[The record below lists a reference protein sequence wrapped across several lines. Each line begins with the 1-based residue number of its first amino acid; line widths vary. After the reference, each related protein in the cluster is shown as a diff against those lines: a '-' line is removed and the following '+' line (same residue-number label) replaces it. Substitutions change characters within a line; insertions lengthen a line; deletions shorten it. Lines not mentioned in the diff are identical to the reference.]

1 MDNRAVGIFDSGVGG
16 LSVLKE
22 INKILPHED
31 LIYLG
36 DVARFPYGPKS
47 LRDVRGFVHEIVDF
61 LYHLN
66 VKLIVIACNTATA
79 AGLESIK
86 GKYDVP
92 ILGVISPGAQAA
104 CSRSRRGRIGVIS
117 TIATA
122 QSGMY
127 EHAIKNLNHNCRV
140 FTQACPKLVELIED
154 GVLNGKVLDSQLMEY
169 LESLIAQDIDT
180 LILGCT
186 HYPLIEEEIKKIIN
200 GDITVISSARETAR
214 AVKEYLIS
222 KDMLQ
227 DGILSSNIRF
237 LSTGGMKSFQKVGSI
252 FLGKQIT
259 DIEIVNLSSRGSI
272 GV

>member
-22 INKILPHED
+22 INKILPYED
-31 LIYLG
+31 IIYLG
-36 DVARFPYGPKS
+36 DMARFPYGPRS
-47 LRDVRGFVHEIVDF
+47 LVEVRGFVHEIVDY

-86 GKYDVP
+86 DKYDVP

-117 TIATA
+117 TVATA

-127 EHAIKNLNHNCRV
+127 EHAIRNLNHNCRV

-154 GVLNGKVLDSQLMEY
+154 GVLNGEALDSQLREY
-169 LESLIAQDIDT
+169 LEPLMAKDIDT

-186 HYPLIEEEIKKIIN
+186 HYPLIEEVIKKIID

-222 KDMLQ
+222 KDILR
-227 DGILSSNIRF
+227 DDILSSNIRF
-237 LSTGGMKSFQKVGSI
+237 LSTGGIKSFQKAGSI

-259 DIEIVNLSSRGSI
+259 DIEIVNLNNRRS
-272 GV
+272 VDV